1 MGVVGCILID
11 GTRYGTR
18 WNHFFRIIIMGRI
31 FDSSILGLKPGKR
44 KSERLD
50 DGGSLV
56 IWHKLRKSGGVKEF
70 YFRKVNPDGRET
82 NIKLGVYPTINLAR
96 ARGDAEDLSKKAATC
111 TDLKFMLAEEEREL
125 AEEELAA
132 KRERRRLDNLGTL
145 QQLFEA
151 YRDKMRSEDRSS
163 TEGVYKNL
171 ERYVTKPYPHLA
183 ARKANLITADD
194 ITDILHAM
202 YKRGITTSIN
212 RTRGDLHAAF
222 NVGLTYD
229 NDIMKEREDN
239 LSFDI
244 NTNPVAKIKSVK
256 KFERALSRHLSDSD
270 LRIVW
275 ESCTKYMNPVYASLL
290 KVMVCTG
297 FHPAELMR
305 ITIQDVDVNE
315 RAIYMLKTKTDNPN
329 LIPLNRFAWLE
340 IESRI
345 QEAGTSGLLFPSR
358 VSNPKSDIYKRVS
371 VLSNQVADM
380 RPHLP
385 IEPFTPRDIR
395 RTVKTLMGKAGIS
408 KDIRDRI
415 QNHATHDVSGKHYD
429 RYDYWPEKTKAMKT
443 WERWLAS
450 NIIEP
455 ELEPNKVVSII
466 G

>member
-1 MGVVGCILID
+1 MEP
-11 GTRYGTR
+11 
-18 WNHFFRIIIMGRI
+18 FFRTIIMGKI
-31 FDSSILGLKPGKR
+31 YDSSILGLKPGKR

-50 DGGSLV
+50 NGGSLV
-56 IWHKLRKSGGVKEF
+56 IWHKHRKSGGVKEF
-70 YFRKVNPDGRET
+70 YFRKINSDRSET
-82 NIKLGVYPTINLAR
+82 NIKLGIYPAINLVQAR
-96 ARGDAEDLSKKAATC
+96 DDAEILSKKAASC
-111 TDLKFMLAEEEREL
+111 VDLRFLLAEEDRKHVETEL
-125 AEEELAA
+125 AI
-132 KRERRRLDNLGTL
+132 KRERLRLDNLGTL

-163 TEGVYKNL
+163 AEGVYKNL
-171 ERYVTKPYPHLA
+171 ERYVTRRYPHLA

-194 ITDILHAM
+194 ITDILHSM
-202 YKRGITTSIN
+202 YKRGITTTVN

-229 NDIMKEREDN
+229 NDITKEREDN
-239 LSFDI
+239 LSFGI
-244 NTNPVAKIKSVK
+244 KTNPVSKIKSLK
-256 KFERALSRHLSDSD
+256 KFERALSRHLNDSE

-305 ITIQDVDVNE
+305 LKIQDVDVNE
-315 RAIYMLKTKTDNPN
+315 RAIYMLKTKTSNPN
-329 LIPLNRFAWLE
+329 LIPLNRFAWVE
-340 IESRI
+340 IQARIRES
-345 QEAGTSGLLFPSR
+345 GTGGLLFPSR

-385 IEPFTPRDIR
+385 IEAFTPRDIR

-408 KDIRDRI
+408 KEIRDRI
-415 QNHATHDVSGKHYD
+415 QNHATHDVSSKHYD

-443 WERWLAS
+443 WERWLAK

-455 ELEPNKVVSII
+455 ELEPNKVVSITS
-466 G
+466 